1 MIRKNL
7 SLLLITSMV
16 LFIFGSSFYFGYK
29 YAVFNTD
36 FHHYSFTLES
46 FLEFKNGF
54 KLNKDIFIQYGNGQV
69 YLFAILSNF
78 FEINLFTIGVVTQFL
93 FSLKFIIF
101 FFILRFFVD
110 NLFSIIGVI
119 IYYLLYTFT
128 QTISSDIY
136 ASFFLHLF
144 VLLYLY
150 NYKKNNFYLIIL
162 TSFLIFLTISFRH
175 TYLLNWVAFI
185 LILIF
190 INFFL
195 NKEFKYEN
203 KIIINFC
210 IILGLYFLYLIID
223 GRLFLWFD
231 QFLGVGLNAH
241 LEIGNGY
248 EMDFIS
254 RVKKLT
260 FYFLRIIRHAIWPNS
275 YGSNYFFT
283 AIFITNLIFIFSL
296 SCKFFFKNINN
307 IKEKNKLLF
316 ILSLIG
322 FCGSIQVIFKFEIAK
337 YLNASFTFLIIFIY
351 ILQLIFNNLKNG
363 YSKYLF
369 LISILIFSI
378 PLTVTNISSKS
389 FDDFRFI
396 KRYPFQSNNFQF
408 GLNNHSISLEEPMK
422 TQNNYNFGSN
432 YFLEPK
438 NKIFKGKRLTQEYL
452 DFYEDIEKDICN
464 YSAIYNFSFDRT
476 LHYLCADQKKYI
488 PTLIFRNNLLTKILE
503 LDNSKTILLS
513 HNKIPNLEI
522 LKVYE
527 VPRFYRFNQSDTT
540 MSVFSDVIYIYKLR

>member
-7 SLLLITSMV
+7 QTLLITLIIS
-16 LFIFGSSFYFGYK
+16 FIFSSSFYFGYK

-36 FHHYSFTLES
+36 FHHYSITLEP
-46 FLEFKNGF
+46 FLDFKNGF

-78 FEINLFTIGVVTQFL
+78 FEINLFTIGVFSQFL

-110 NLFSIIGVI
+110 NLFSTIGVI

-162 TSFLIFLTISFRH
+162 TSLIIFFTIFFRH

-185 LILIF
+185 PILIF

-195 NKEFKYEN
+195 NKDFKYEN

-231 QFLGVGLNAH
+231 QFLGEGINNRLNIGSNK
-241 LEIGNGY
+241 EISI
-248 EMDFIS
+248 IS
-254 RVKKLT
+254 EIKQIG
-260 FYFLRIIRHAIWPNS
+260 FYFLRIVRHAIWPNS

-283 AIFITNLIFIFSL
+283 AIFITNLIFIFGL
-296 SCKFFFKNINN
+296 TYKFFLKNIND
-307 IKEKNKLLF
+307 IKEKNKPLF

-322 FCGSIQVIFKFEIAK
+322 FCGSIQVIYKFEVSK
-337 YLNASFTFLIIFIY
+337 YLNSSFTFLIIFIY
-351 ILQLIFNNLKNG
+351 ILQLIFNNLKNRH
-363 YSKYLF
+363 SKYL
-369 LISILIFSI
+369 LIIFIMLFSLPLLIYIPNNLFSFAN
-378 PLTVTNISSKS
+378 TK
-389 FDDFRFI
+389 F
-396 KRYPFQSNNFQF
+396 KYPIQSNFFHLKLDNHKYEKTNEYNYKN
-408 GLNNHSISLEEPMK
+408 GL
-422 TQNNYNFGSN
+422 
-432 YFLEPK
+432 FLEPK

-452 DFYEDIEKDICN
+452 DFYEDLEKDICN

-476 LHYLCADQKKYI
+476 LHYLCDDQKKYI
-488 PTLIFRNNLLTKILE
+488 PTLVFRNNLLTKILE
-503 LDNSKTILLS
+503 SDNFKTILLS
-513 HNKIPNLEI
+513 HNIISNLEI
-522 LKVYE
+522 LKIYN
-527 VPRFYRFNQSDTT
+527 VPKFYRFNQSDTT
-540 MSVFSDVIYIYKLR
+540 MSVFSNKIYSYRIN